1 MDLINENIETTT
13 NIENI
18 HEENTKNTNI
28 IKHLVLS
35 GGGVVGFSFYG
46 LLRETSKRGLWD
58 IRNIQTIFGTSVGA
72 IIGVFIALQYDWDTL
87 DDFIIKR
94 PWQNVYKLSMDSF
107 LYAFHNKGI
116 LDKKIMEHTF
126 SPLFKGKD
134 IDMNITMKEFYEIT
148 KIELHIMTV
157 DINTYDLVDISYKT
171 HPDWIVLDAV
181 YCSCC
186 LPIVFQPII
195 KDDMCFCDGGFMA
208 NYPVK
213 QCIENGANPD
223 EIFGM
228 CRCSIFDS
236 SSNIDAKSNL
246 FDYILNILY
255 KTISKILNKNTVHKI
270 YKEAIVNCPPLS
282 MYDLY
287 ETSSSMNKRIEL
299 IEKGC
304 EYLEELIP

>member
-1 MDLINENIETTT
+1 MDLTNENIENTTD
-13 NIENI
+13 IENI
-18 HEENTKNTNI
+18 TPTKNI

-46 LLRETSKRGLWD
+46 LLRETNKKGLW
-58 IRNIQTIFGTSVGA
+58 NIHNIETIYGTSVGS
-72 IIGVFIALQYDWDTL
+72 IISIFIALHYDWDTL

-94 PWQNVYKLSMDSF
+94 PWQNVYKLSIDSF

-134 IDMNITMKEFYEIT
+134 IDINITMKEFYEIT
-148 KIELHIMTV
+148 KIEIHMMTV

-171 HPDWIVLDAV
+171 HPHWNVIDAV

-186 LPIVFQPII
+186 LPILFQPII
-195 KDDMCFCDGGFMA
+195 KENMCFCDGGFMA

-213 QCIENGANPD
+213 QCIENGAKPN

-228 CRCSIFDS
+228 CRSSIFDS
-236 SSNIDAKSNL
+236 SSYITDKSSL

-255 KTISKILNKNTVHKI
+255 KTISKILNKNEIQHI
-270 YKEAIVNCPPLS
+270 YKEAIVQCPPLS
-282 MYDLY
+282 IYDIY
-287 ETSSSMNKRIEL
+287 ETASSMEKRLEL
-299 IEKGC
+299 IQKGC
-304 EYLEELIP
+304 EYMEELIP

>member
-1 MDLINENIETTT
+1 MNFTNEIIENTTNGENITPTE
-13 NIENI
+13 
-18 HEENTKNTNI
+18 NI

-35 GGGVVGFSFYG
+35 GGGVVGLSFYG
-46 LLRETSKRGLWD
+46 LLRETNKKGLWD
-58 IRNIQTIFGTSVGA
+58 IHNIKTIYGTSVGS
-72 IIGVFIALQYDWDTL
+72 IISIFIALTYDWDTL

-94 PWQNVYKLSMDSF
+94 PWQNVYKLSIDSF

-134 IDMNITMKEFYEIT
+134 IDINITMKEFYEIT
-148 KIELHIMTV
+148 KIEIHIMTV

-171 HPDWIVLDAV
+171 HPDWMVIDAV

-195 KDDMCFCDGGFMA
+195 KDNMCFCDGGFMA

-213 QCIENGANPD
+213 QCIENGANPN

-228 CRCSIFDS
+228 CRSSIFDS
-236 SSNIDAKSNL
+236 SSHINDNSTL

-255 KTISKILNKNTVHKI
+255 KTISKILNQNAGQKI

-282 MYDLY
+282 IYDLY
-287 ETSSSMNKRIEL
+287 ETASSMEKRLEL
-299 IEKGC
+299 IQKGC
-304 EYLEELIP
+304 EYMEQLIT

>member
-1 MDLINENIETTT
+1 MDLANENIENKT

-18 HEENTKNTNI
+18 RPTENV

-46 LLRETSKRGLWD
+46 LLRETNKKALWD
-58 IRNIQTIFGTSVGA
+58 INNIETIYGTSVGS
-72 IIGVFIALQYDWDTL
+72 IISIFIALRYDWDTL

-94 PWQNVYKLSMDSF
+94 PWQNVYKLSIDSF

-134 IDMNITMKEFYEIT
+134 IDINVTMKEFYEIT
-148 KIELHIMTV
+148 KIEIHIMTV
-157 DINTYDLVDISYKT
+157 DINTYELVDISYKT
-171 HPDWIVLDAV
+171 HPNWIVIDAV

-186 LPIVFQPII
+186 LPILFQPII
-195 KDDMCFCDGGFMA
+195 KDNMCFCDGGFMA

-213 QCIENGANPD
+213 QCIENGAKPN

-228 CRCSIFDS
+228 CRSSIFDS
-236 SSNIDAKSNL
+236 SSHISDKSTL

-255 KTISKILNKNTVHKI
+255 KTISKILNKNEGQQI

-282 MYDLY
+282 IYDIY
-287 ETSSSMNKRIEL
+287 ETASSMEKRLEL
-299 IEKGC
+299 IQKGS
-304 EYLEELIP
+304 EYLDKIIS

>member
-1 MDLINENIETTT
+1 MDLKNENIETKT

-18 HEENTKNTNI
+18 TPTENI

-46 LLRETSKRGLWD
+46 LLRETNKRGLWD
-58 IRNIQTIFGTSVGA
+58 ISNIETIYGTSVGS
-72 IIGVFIALQYDWDTL
+72 IISIFIALKYEWDTL

-94 PWQNVYKLSMDSF
+94 PWQNVYKLSIDSF

-134 IDMNITMKEFYEIT
+134 IDINVTMKEFYEIT
-148 KIELHIMTV
+148 KIEMHIMTV

-171 HPDWIVLDAV
+171 HPDWFVIDAV

-186 LPIVFQPII
+186 LPILFQPII
-195 KDDMCFCDGGFMA
+195 KDNMCFCDGGFMA

-213 QCIENGANPD
+213 QCIENGAKPN

-228 CRCSIFDS
+228 CRSSIFDS
-236 SSNIDAKSNL
+236 SSNINDKSTL

-255 KTISKILNKNTVHKI
+255 KTISKILNKNEGQQI

-282 MYDLY
+282 IYDIY
-287 ETSSSMNKRIEL
+287 ETASSMEKRLEL
-299 IEKGC
+299 IQKGS
-304 EYLEELIP
+304 EYLDKIIS

>member
-1 MDLINENIETTT
+1 MNFTNEIIENTTNGENITPTE
-13 NIENI
+13 
-18 HEENTKNTNI
+18 NI

-46 LLRETSKRGLWD
+46 LLRETNKKGLW
-58 IRNIQTIFGTSVGA
+58 NINNIETIYGTSVGS
-72 IIGVFIALQYDWDTL
+72 IISIFIALQYDWDTL

-94 PWQNVYKLSMDSF
+94 PWQNVYKLSVDSF

-134 IDMNITMKEFYEIT
+134 IDINVTMKEFYEIT
-148 KIELHIMTV
+148 NIEIHIMTV
-157 DINTYDLVDISYKT
+157 DINTYDLVDISYKS
-171 HPDWIVLDAV
+171 HPDWTVIDAV

-195 KDDMCFCDGGFMA
+195 KDNMCFCDGGFMA

-213 QCIENGANPD
+213 QCIENGANPN

-228 CRCSIFDS
+228 CRSSTFDS
-236 SSNIDAKSNL
+236 SSNISDKSTL

-255 KTISKILNKNTVHKI
+255 KTISKILNQNAGQKI

-282 MYDLY
+282 IYDLY
-287 ETSSSMNKRIEL
+287 ETSSSMEKRLEL
-299 IEKGC
+299 IQKGC
-304 EYLEELIP
+304 EYLDKIIS

>member
-1 MDLINENIETTT
+1 MDLKNENIETKT

-18 HEENTKNTNI
+18 TPTENI

-46 LLRETSKRGLWD
+46 LLRETNKRGLWD
-58 IRNIQTIFGTSVGA
+58 ISNIETIYGTSVGS
-72 IIGVFIALQYDWDTL
+72 IISIFIALKYEWDTL

-94 PWQNVYKLSMDSF
+94 PWQNVYKLSIDSF

-134 IDMNITMKEFYEIT
+134 IDINVTMKEFYEIT
-148 KIELHIMTV
+148 KIEIHIMTV
-157 DINTYDLVDISYKT
+157 DINTYELVDISYKT
-171 HPDWIVLDAV
+171 HPNWIVIDAV

-186 LPIVFQPII
+186 LPILFQPII
-195 KDDMCFCDGGFMA
+195 KDNMCFCDGGFMA

-213 QCIENGANPD
+213 QCIENGAKPN

-228 CRCSIFDS
+228 CRSSIFDS
-236 SSNIDAKSNL
+236 SSNINDKSTL

-255 KTISKILNKNTVHKI
+255 KTISKILNKNEGQQI

-282 MYDLY
+282 IYDIY
-287 ETSSSMNKRIEL
+287 ETASSMEKRLEL
-299 IEKGC
+299 IQKGS
-304 EYLEELIP
+304 EYLYKIIS

>member
-1 MDLINENIETTT
+1 MDLTNEKIE
-13 NIENI
+13 
-18 HEENTKNTNI
+18 KNENI

-46 LLRETSKRGLWD
+46 LLRETNKKGLW
-58 IRNIQTIFGTSVGA
+58 NIHNIETIYGTSVGS
-72 IIGVFIALQYDWDTL
+72 IISIFIALHYNWDTL

-94 PWQNVYKLSMDSF
+94 PWQHVYKLSIDSF

-134 IDMNITMKEFYEIT
+134 IDINVTMKEFYEIT
-148 KIELHIMTV
+148 KIEIHIMTV
-157 DINTYDLVDISYKT
+157 DINMYELVDISYKT
-171 HPDWIVLDAV
+171 HPDWTVIDAV

-186 LPIVFQPII
+186 LPILFQPII
-195 KDDMCFCDGGFMA
+195 KENMCFCDGGFIA

-213 QCIENGANPD
+213 QCIENGAKPN

-228 CRCSIFDS
+228 CRSSIIDS
-236 SSNIDAKSNL
+236 SGNITDKSTL

-255 KTISKILNKNTVHKI
+255 KTISKILNKNESWQI
-270 YKEAIVNCPPLS
+270 YKEAIVHCPPLS
-282 MYDLY
+282 IYDLY
-287 ETSSSMNKRIEL
+287 ETSSSMEKRLTL
-299 IEKGC
+299 IQKGC
-304 EYLEELIP
+304 ECMEKLIS

>member
-1 MDLINENIETTT
+1 MDLTNENIENTT

-18 HEENTKNTNI
+18 TPTKNI

-46 LLRETSKRGLWD
+46 LLRETNKKGLWD
-58 IRNIQTIFGTSVGA
+58 ISNIKTIYGTSVGS
-72 IIGVFIALQYDWDTL
+72 IISIFIALHYDWDTL

-94 PWQNVYKLSMDSF
+94 PWQNVYKLSIDSF

-134 IDMNITMKEFYEIT
+134 IDINVTMKEFYEIT
-148 KIELHIMTV
+148 KIEIHIMTV
-157 DINTYDLVDISYKT
+157 DINTYDLVDISFKT
-171 HPDWIVLDAV
+171 HPDWMVIDAV

-186 LPIVFQPII
+186 LPILFQPII
-195 KDDMCFCDGGFMA
+195 KENMCYCDGGFMA

-213 QCIENGANPD
+213 QCMENGAKSN

-228 CRCSIFDS
+228 CRSSIFDS
-236 SSNIDAKSNL
+236 SSYITDKSTL

-255 KTISKILNKNTVHKI
+255 KTISKILNKNEGQQI
-270 YKEAIVNCPPLS
+270 YKEAIVQCPPLS
-282 MYDLY
+282 IYDIY
-287 ETSSSMNKRIEL
+287 ETASSMEKRLEL
-299 IEKGC
+299 IQKGC
-304 EYLEELIP
+304 EYMEALIT

>member
-1 MDLINENIETTT
+1 MDLKNENIETTT

-18 HEENTKNTNI
+18 TPTENI

-46 LLRETSKRGLWD
+46 LLRETNKRGLWD
-58 IRNIQTIFGTSVGA
+58 ISNIETIYGTSVGS
-72 IIGVFIALQYDWDTL
+72 IISVFIALHYEWDTL

-94 PWQNVYKLSMDSF
+94 PWQNVYKLSIDSF

-134 IDMNITMKEFYEIT
+134 IDINVTMKEFYEIT
-148 KIELHIMTV
+148 KIEMHIMTV

-171 HPDWIVLDAV
+171 HPDWFVIDAV

-186 LPIVFQPII
+186 LPILFQPII
-195 KDDMCFCDGGFMA
+195 KDNMCFCDGGFMA

-213 QCIENGANPD
+213 QCIENGAKPN

-228 CRCSIFDS
+228 CRSSIFDS
-236 SSNIDAKSNL
+236 SSNINDKSTL

-255 KTISKILNKNTVHKI
+255 KTISKILNKNEGQQI

-282 MYDLY
+282 IYDIY
-287 ETSSSMNKRIEL
+287 ETASSMEKRLEL
-299 IEKGC
+299 IQKGS
-304 EYLEELIP
+304 EYLDKIIS

>member
-1 MDLINENIETTT
+1 MDFTNEKIENTTNGENITPTE
-13 NIENI
+13 
-18 HEENTKNTNI
+18 NI

-46 LLRETSKRGLWD
+46 LLRETNKRGLW
-58 IRNIQTIFGTSVGA
+58 NINNIETIYGTSVGS
-72 IIGVFIALQYDWDTL
+72 IISIFIALQYDWDTL

-94 PWQNVYKLSMDSF
+94 PWQNVYKLSVDSF

-134 IDMNITMKEFYEIT
+134 IDINVTMKEFYEIT
-148 KIELHIMTV
+148 NIEIHIMTV
-157 DINTYDLVDISYKT
+157 DINTYDLVDISYKS
-171 HPDWIVLDAV
+171 HPDWTVIDAV

-195 KDDMCFCDGGFMA
+195 KDNMCFCDGGFMA

-213 QCIENGANPD
+213 QCIENGANPN

-228 CRCSIFDS
+228 CRSSIFDS
-236 SSNIDAKSNL
+236 SSNISDKSTL

-255 KTISKILNKNTVHKI
+255 KTISKILNQNAGQKI

-282 MYDLY
+282 IYDLY
-287 ETSSSMNKRIEL
+287 ETSSSMEKRLEL
-299 IEKGC
+299 IQKGC
-304 EYLEELIP
+304 EYLENLIP

>member
-1 MDLINENIETTT
+1 MNFTNEIIENTTNGENITPTE
-13 NIENI
+13 
-18 HEENTKNTNI
+18 NI

-46 LLRETSKRGLWD
+46 LLRETNKKGLW
-58 IRNIQTIFGTSVGA
+58 NINNIETIYGTSVGS
-72 IIGVFIALQYDWDTL
+72 IISIFIALQYDWDTL

-134 IDMNITMKEFYEIT
+134 IDINVTMKEFYEIT
-148 KIELHIMTV
+148 NIEIHIMTV
-157 DINTYDLVDISYKT
+157 DINTYDLVDISYKSR
-171 HPDWIVLDAV
+171 PDWTVIDAV

-195 KDDMCFCDGGFMA
+195 KDNMCFCDGGFMA

-213 QCIENGANPD
+213 QCIENGANPN

-228 CRCSIFDS
+228 CRSSIFDS
-236 SSNIDAKSNL
+236 SSNISDKSTL

-255 KTISKILNKNTVHKI
+255 KTISKILNQNAGQKI

-282 MYDLY
+282 IYDLY
-287 ETSSSMNKRIEL
+287 ETSSSMEKRLEL
-299 IEKGC
+299 IQKGC
-304 EYLEELIP
+304 EYLEKLIS

>member
-1 MDLINENIETTT
+1 MDLKNENIETKT

-18 HEENTKNTNI
+18 TPTENI

-46 LLRETSKRGLWD
+46 LLRETNKRGLWD
-58 IRNIQTIFGTSVGA
+58 ISNIETIYGTSVGS
-72 IIGVFIALQYDWDTL
+72 IISIFIALKYEWDTL

-94 PWQNVYKLSMDSF
+94 PWQNVYKLSIDSF

-134 IDMNITMKEFYEIT
+134 IDINVTMKEFYEIT
-148 KIELHIMTV
+148 KIEMHIMTV

-171 HPDWIVLDAV
+171 HPDWIVIDAV

-186 LPIVFQPII
+186 LPILFQPII
-195 KDDMCFCDGGFMA
+195 KDNMCFCDGGFMA

-213 QCIENGANPD
+213 QCIENGAKPN

-228 CRCSIFDS
+228 CRSSIFDS
-236 SSNIDAKSNL
+236 SSNINDKSTL

-255 KTISKILNKNTVHKI
+255 KTISKILNKNEGQQI

-282 MYDLY
+282 IYDIY
-287 ETSSSMNKRIEL
+287 ETASSMEKRLEL
-299 IEKGC
+299 IQKGS
-304 EYLEELIP
+304 EYLYKIIS

>member
-1 MDLINENIETTT
+1 MDASNENIE
-13 NIENI
+13 
-18 HEENTKNTNI
+18 KNENI

-46 LLRETSKRGLWD
+46 LLRETNKRGLWD
-58 IRNIQTIFGTSVGA
+58 INNIETVYGTSVGSIIA
-72 IIGVFIALQYDWDTL
+72 IFIVLHYDWDTL

-94 PWQNVYKLSMDSF
+94 PWQNVYKLSIDSF

-134 IDMNITMKEFYEIT
+134 ININVTMKEFYEIT
-148 KIELHIMTV
+148 NIEIHIMTV
-157 DINTYDLVDISYKT
+157 DINTYDLVDISHKS
-171 HPDWIVLDAV
+171 HPDWTVIDAV

-195 KDDMCFCDGGFMA
+195 KDNMCFCDGGFMA

-213 QCIENGANPD
+213 QCIENGANPN

-228 CRCSIFDS
+228 CRSSIFDS
-236 SSNIDAKSNL
+236 SSNISDKSTL

-255 KTISKILNKNTVHKI
+255 KTISKILNKNEGQQI

-282 MYDLY
+282 IYDLY
-287 ETSSSMNKRIEL
+287 ETSSSMDKRLEL
-299 IEKGC
+299 IQKGC
-304 EYLEELIP
+304 EYLDNLIP

>member
-1 MDLINENIETTT
+1 MDLTNK
-13 NIENI
+13 NIENTTDI
-18 HEENTKNTNI
+18 ENIASSENI

-35 GGGVVGFSFYG
+35 GGGVVGLSFYG
-46 LLRETSKRGLWD
+46 LLRETNKKGLWD
-58 IRNIQTIFGTSVGA
+58 IHNIKTIYGTSVGS
-72 IIGVFIALQYDWDTL
+72 IISIFIALTYDWDTL

-94 PWQNVYKLSMDSF
+94 PWQNVYKLSIDSF

-134 IDMNITMKEFYEIT
+134 IDINITMKEFYEIT
-148 KIELHIMTV
+148 KIEIHIMTV

-171 HPDWIVLDAV
+171 HPDWMVIDAV

-195 KDDMCFCDGGFMA
+195 KYNMCFCDGGFKA

-213 QCIENGANPD
+213 QCIENGANPN

-228 CRCSIFDS
+228 CRSSIFDS
-236 SSNIDAKSNL
+236 SSHINDNSTL

-255 KTISKILNKNTVHKI
+255 KTISKILNKNEGQQI

-282 MYDLY
+282 IYDLY
-287 ETSSSMNKRIEL
+287 ETASSMEKRLEL
-299 IEKGC
+299 IQKGC
-304 EYLEELIP
+304 EYMEALIT

>member
-1 MDLINENIETTT
+1 MDTSNENIE
-13 NIENI
+13 
-18 HEENTKNTNI
+18 KNENI

-58 IRNIQTIFGTSVGA
+58 INNIQTIYGTSVGS
-72 IIGVFIALQYDWDTL
+72 IISIFIALKYDWDTL

-94 PWQNVYKLSMDSF
+94 PWQNVYKLSVDSF

-134 IDMNITMKEFYEIT
+134 IDINVTMKEFYEIA
-148 KIELHIMTV
+148 KIEIHIMTV
-157 DINTYDLVDISYKT
+157 DINTYNLVDISYKT
-171 HPDWIVLDAV
+171 HPDWTVIDAV

-213 QCIENGANPD
+213 QCIENGAMPN

-228 CRCSIFDS
+228 CRSSIFDS
-236 SSNIDAKSNL
+236 SSNITEKSTL

-255 KTISKILNKNTVHKI
+255 KTISKILNQNAGQQI

-282 MYDLY
+282 IYDLY
-287 ETSSSMNKRIEL
+287 ETSSSMDKRLEL
-299 IEKGC
+299 IQKGC
-304 EYLEELIP
+304 EYLEKVIP

>member
-1 MDLINENIETTT
+1 MDFTNENIENTI
-13 NIENI
+13 NGENI
-18 HEENTKNTNI
+18 TPTKNI

-35 GGGVVGFSFYG
+35 GGGVVGLSFYG
-46 LLRETSKRGLWD
+46 LLRETNKKGLWD
-58 IRNIQTIFGTSVGA
+58 ISNIKTIYGTSVGS
-72 IIGVFIALQYDWDTL
+72 IISIFIALHYDWDTL

-94 PWQNVYKLSMDSF
+94 PWQNVYKLSIDSF

-134 IDMNITMKEFYEIT
+134 IDINVTMKEFYEIT
-148 KIELHIMTV
+148 KIEIHMMTV

-171 HPDWIVLDAV
+171 HPDWNVIDAV

-186 LPIVFQPII
+186 LPILFQPII
-195 KDDMCFCDGGFMA
+195 KENMCFCDGGFMA

-213 QCIENGANPD
+213 QCIENGAKPN

-228 CRCSIFDS
+228 CRSSIFDS
-236 SSNIDAKSNL
+236 SSYITDKSSL

-255 KTISKILNKNTVHKI
+255 KTISKILNKNEGQQI

-282 MYDLY
+282 IYDIY
-287 ETSSSMNKRIEL
+287 ETASSMEKRLEL
-299 IEKGC
+299 IQKGC
-304 EYLEELIP
+304 EYMEEIIQ

>member
-1 MDLINENIETTT
+1 MDLKNENIETKT

-18 HEENTKNTNI
+18 TPTENI

-46 LLRETSKRGLWD
+46 LLRETNKRGLWD
-58 IRNIQTIFGTSVGA
+58 ISNIETIYGTSVGS
-72 IIGVFIALQYDWDTL
+72 IISIFIALKYEWDTL

-94 PWQNVYKLSMDSF
+94 PWQNVYKLSVDSF

-134 IDMNITMKEFYEIT
+134 IDINVTMKEFYEIT
-148 KIELHIMTV
+148 NIEMHIMTV

-171 HPDWIVLDAV
+171 HPDWIVIDAV

-186 LPIVFQPII
+186 LPILFQPII
-195 KDDMCFCDGGFMA
+195 KDNMCFCDGGFMA

-213 QCIENGANPD
+213 QCIENGAKPN

-228 CRCSIFDS
+228 CRSSIFDS
-236 SSNIDAKSNL
+236 SSNINDKSTL

-255 KTISKILNKNTVHKI
+255 KTISKILNKNEGQQI

-282 MYDLY
+282 IYDIY
-287 ETSSSMNKRIEL
+287 ETASSMEKRLEL
-299 IEKGC
+299 IQKGS
-304 EYLEELIP
+304 EYLYKIIS

>member
-1 MDLINENIETTT
+1 MDLTNENIE
-13 NIENI
+13 NIKYIDNI
-18 HEENTKNTNI
+18 MPTENI

-46 LLRETSKRGLWD
+46 LLRETNKKGLWD
-58 IRNIQTIFGTSVGA
+58 LSNIETIYGTSVGS
-72 IIGVFIALQYDWDTL
+72 IISIFIALNYDWDTL

-116 LDKKIMEHTF
+116 LDKKIMEYTF

-134 IDMNITMKEFYEIT
+134 IDINVTMKELYEIT
-148 KIELHIMTV
+148 NIEIHIMTV

-171 HPDWIVLDAV
+171 HPDWVVIDAV

-186 LPIVFQPII
+186 LPILFQPII
-195 KDDMCFCDGGFMA
+195 KDNMCFCDGGFMA

-213 QCIENGANPD
+213 QCIENGAKPN

-228 CRCSIFDS
+228 CRSSIFDS
-236 SSNIDAKSNL
+236 SSNITEKSTL

-255 KTISKILNKNTVHKI
+255 KTISKILNKNEGEQI

-282 MYDLY
+282 IYDIY
-287 ETSSSMNKRIEL
+287 ETASSMEKRLEL
-299 IEKGC
+299 IQKGC
-304 EYLEELIP
+304 EYMEKLIS

>member
-1 MDLINENIETTT
+1 MDLTNK
-13 NIENI
+13 NIENTTDI
-18 HEENTKNTNI
+18 ENIASSENI

-35 GGGVVGFSFYG
+35 GGGVVGLSFYG
-46 LLRETSKRGLWD
+46 LLRETNKKGLWD
-58 IRNIQTIFGTSVGA
+58 IHNIKTIYGTSVGS
-72 IIGVFIALQYDWDTL
+72 IISIFIALTYDWDTL

-94 PWQNVYKLSMDSF
+94 PWQNVYKLSIDSF
-107 LYAFHNKGI
+107 LYAFYNKGI

-134 IDMNITMKEFYEIT
+134 IDINITMKEFYEIT
-148 KIELHIMTV
+148 KIEIHIMTV

-171 HPDWIVLDAV
+171 HPDWMVIDAV

-195 KDDMCFCDGGFMA
+195 KDNMCFCDGGFMA

-213 QCIENGANPD
+213 QCIENGANPN

-228 CRCSIFDS
+228 CRSSIFDS
-236 SSNIDAKSNL
+236 SSNINDNSTL

-255 KTISKILNKNTVHKI
+255 KTISKILNQNAGQKI
-270 YKEAIVNCPPLS
+270 YKEAIINCPPLS
-282 MYDLY
+282 IYDLY
-287 ETSSSMNKRIEL
+287 ETASSMEKRLEL
-299 IEKGC
+299 IQKGC
-304 EYLEELIP
+304 EYMEQLIT